1 MFSSPKQNMQ
11 HTRSHAFQQER
22 RQQPDRRRKSTDE
35 YFVDAL
41 LGLIDRLRHD
51 KSALQREV
59 ETLAVL
65 LPADYANP
73 AAQALASAAA
83 RVVRGES
90 IDSVLGD
97 LGYVRAQPAIRLRDT
112 SAKVSA
118 EPGSA

>member
-1 MFSSPKQNMQ
+1 MQ
-11 HTRSHAFQQER
+11 HIRSHAFQQER
-22 RQQPDRRRKSTDE
+22 RRQPDRRRKSTDE

-41 LGLIDRLRHD
+41 LGLIARLRHD
-51 KSALQREV
+51 KSTLQREV
-59 ETLAVL
+59 EALAVL
-65 LPADYANP
+65 LPTAYANP

-83 RVVRGES
+83 RVAQGES

-97 LGYVRAQPAIRLRDT
+97 LGYVRAQPTIRLRGT